1 MKWRNAARV
10 FFKAASP
17 VVRFGL
23 MLFFKPDYLTGR
35 HFDVRFGGYVW
46 AIRSAW
52 SKNILRLGRPTPW
65 PTALTCTI
73 SNPSNIV
80 FHPDDLNNFQSPGV
94 YFQNFSARIV
104 IGRGTY
110 IAPNVG
116 IITANHDLLD
126 LDSHVAGQDVVLGER
141 CWIGMGAVI
150 LPGVCLGPGSVV
162 AAGAVVNKSY
172 PEGGLLLAGV
182 PARPIKKLSETNV
195 GGQVA

>member
-1 MKWRNAARV
+1 MKLRKVVRV
-10 FFKAASP
+10 LFRATSP
-17 VVRFGL
+17 VVRLGL
-23 MLFFKPDYLTGR
+23 LLFFRREYLTGR
-35 HFDVRFGGYVW
+35 HFDGGLGGYVW

-52 SKNILRLGRPTPW
+52 SKNILRLGRPMPW

-94 YFQNFSARIV
+94 YLQNFSAKIV

-116 IITANHDLLD
+116 IITSNHDLLD

-150 LPGVCLGPGSVV
+150 LPGVRLGAGSIV

-172 PEGGLLLAGV
+172 PDGGLLLAGV
-182 PARPIKKLSETNV
+182 PARPIKKLDEAKV
-195 GGQVA
+195 DDQAA

>member
-1 MKWRNAARV
+1 MKWRSMARML
-10 FFKAASP
+10 FRIASP
-17 VVRFGL
+17 VVRLGL
-23 MLFFKPDYLTGR
+23 MLFFKREYLVGR
-35 HFDVRFGGYVW
+35 HFENGLGGYVW

-52 SKNILRLGRPTPW
+52 TKNILRLGRPMPW

-73 SNPSNIV
+73 SNPFNIN
-80 FHPDDLNNFQSPGV
+80 FHPDDLNNFQSPGI
-94 YFQNFSARIV
+94 YLQNFSAKIV

-116 IITANHDLLD
+116 IITANHDLHNLE
-126 LDSHVAGQDVVLGER
+126 SHVAGEDVVLGEK

-150 LPGVCLGPGSVV
+150 LPGVCLGAGSIV

-182 PARPIKKLSETNV
+182 PARPIKKLDETKADC
-195 GGQVA
+195 QVI

>member
-1 MKWRNAARV
+1 MKWRNVARAL
-10 FFKAASP
+10 FRTASP
-17 VVRFGL
+17 VVRLGL
-23 MLFFKPDYLTGR
+23 TFFFRREYLTGR
-35 HFDVRFGGYVW
+35 HFDYRLGGYVW

-52 SKNILRLGRPTPW
+52 SKNILRLGRPMPW

-80 FHPDDLNNFQSPGV
+80 FHPDDLNNFQSPGI
-94 YFQNFSARIV
+94 YLQNFSAKIV

-141 CWIGMGAVI
+141 CWIGMGVVI
-150 LPGVCLGPGSVV
+150 LPGVCLGAGSIV
-162 AAGAVVNKSY
+162 AAGAVVNKSF

-182 PARPIKKLSETNV
+182 PARPIKKLDEAKMS
-195 GGQVA
+195 GQVA

>member
-1 MKWRNAARV
+1 MKLRTVAR
-10 FFKAASP
+10 FLFRTASP
-17 VVRFGL
+17 VVRLGL
-23 MLFFKPDYLTGR
+23 MLFFKREYLAGR
-35 HFDVRFGGYVW
+35 HFDGRLGGYVW

-52 SKNILRLGRPTPW
+52 SKNILRLGRPMPW

-73 SNPSNIV
+73 SNSSNIV

-94 YFQNFSARIV
+94 YLQNFSAKIV

-150 LPGVCLGPGSVV
+150 LPGVCLGAGSIV

-182 PARPIKKLSETNV
+182 PARPIKKLDETKAN
-195 GGQVA
+195 GQAS